1 MMDNTNAPIQETRKI
16 NTNQFGELNIDVEH
30 VFIFSDGLLGFE
42 DLREFVLISE
52 EETIPFK
59 WLISLEKPDI
69 GFPLLSP
76 WHVDLTYNP
85 GPQFDLDRHV
95 LMVVITLED
104 EKGLMTAN
112 MKAPIV
118 LDVVTRT
125 GKQAILSSDK
135 YSPSHVIVN
144 N

>member
-1 MMDNTNAPIQETRKI
+1 MDNTKYQNTAEPTKI
-16 NTNQFGELNIDVEH
+16 NTVQFGELVIEPQHIFN
-30 VFIFSDGLLGFE
+30 FIEGLLGFE

-52 EETIPFK
+52 EETVPFK
-59 WLISLEKPDI
+59 WLISIEKPDI

-76 WHVDLTYNP
+76 WHVDLTYSP
-85 GPQFDLDRHV
+85 GNQFDLESQV

-112 MKAPIV
+112 MKAPLV
-118 LDVVTRT
+118 LDVGSRS
-125 GKQAILSSDK
+125 GKQVILSSDK

-144 N
+144 K